1 MKSTKSTDRLAAM
14 LNNQTPQNTYSVSDT
29 IEGHGSMI
37 TQCLPSLAPIL
48 KASGD
53 PLRLEILRVLQRD
66 TFGVTELCSLFD
78 TKQSGMSHHLKVLH
92 KAGLVET
99 QREGNSIFYRRP
111 INQNGELSDEL
122 IHSLF
127 EIVDQTP
134 ISETTTHNIALI
146 KEHRA
151 AQSQLFFSKH
161 ANKFKEQQELIASFE
176 QYATPVVDLINAHDF
191 SKNSCAMEIGPGEG
205 AFLSELSPRFNK
217 VIALDNS
224 EGMIDKARSYANSHK
239 LSNVEF
245 ILGESSKA
253 VKDNIKVDA
262 IVLNMV
268 LHHIP
273 SPADIFTDCAEL
285 LNENGIML
293 ISDLSHHDQNWAKE
307 NCGDLWL
314 GFENE
319 ELSNWAN
326 NSGMS
331 EGESLYIGL
340 RNGFQIQVREFI
352 KR

>member
-1 MKSTKSTDRLAAM
+1 M
-14 LNNQTPQNTYSVSDT
+14 LNNSTSHNACSANSLIGDHEP
-29 IEGHGSMI
+29 MAM
-37 TQCLPSLAPIL
+37 QCLPSLASIL

-66 TFGVTELCSLFD
+66 TFGVTELCNLFD
-78 TKQSGMSHHLKVLH
+78 IRQPGMSHHLKVLN

-111 INQNGELSDEL
+111 IKQNGELNDEL

-127 EIVDQTP
+127 EIIDQAPLSHSSVDKIT
-134 ISETTTHNIALI
+134 LI
-146 KEHRA
+146 KAQRA
-151 AQSQLFFSKH
+151 AQSQLFFSRH
-161 ANKFKEQQELIASFE
+161 ADKFKEQQELIATFE
-176 QYATPVVDLINAHDF
+176 QYATPVVDLINSHDF
-191 SKNSCAMEIGPGEG
+191 SDKASAMEIGPGEG

-217 VIALDNS
+217 VYALDNS
-224 EGMIDKARSYANSHK
+224 EGMLNKARSYAENNK
-239 LSNVEF
+239 LTNIEF
-245 ILGESSKA
+245 VLGESSKA
-253 VKDNIKVDA
+253 LKENIKVDA

-273 SPADIFTDCAEL
+273 SPADIFIDCAEL
-285 LNENGIML
+285 LKDNGIML
-293 ISDLSHHDQNWAKE
+293 ISDLSHHDQSWAKE

-319 ELSNWAN
+319 ELSKWAS

-352 KR
+352 KCQ

>member
-1 MKSTKSTDRLAAM
+1 M
-14 LNNQTPQNTYSVSDT
+14 LNNPTLQNACSANSL
-29 IEGHGSMI
+29 IGEHEPSAM
-37 TQCLPSLAPIL
+37 QCLPYLASIL

-78 TKQSGMSHHLKVLH
+78 SRQPGMSHHLKVLN

-111 INQNGELSDEL
+111 IKQNGELNDEL

-127 EIVDQTP
+127 EIIDQSPLSHSAVDKIT
-134 ISETTTHNIALI
+134 LI
-146 KEHRA
+146 KAQRA
-151 AQSQLFFSKH
+151 AQSQLFFSRH
-161 ANKFKEQQELIASFE
+161 ADKFKEQQELIATFE
-176 QYATPVVDLINAHDF
+176 QYAMPVVDLINSHDF
-191 SKNSCAMEIGPGEG
+191 SDKASAMEIGPGEG

-217 VIALDNS
+217 VYALDNS
-224 EGMIDKARSYANSHK
+224 EGMLNKARSYAENNK
-239 LSNVEF
+239 LSNIEF
-245 ILGESSKA
+245 VLGESSKA
-253 VKDNIKVDA
+253 VKENIKVDA
-262 IVLNMV
+262 IILNMV

-273 SPADIFTDCAEL
+273 SPADIFIDCAEL
-285 LNENGIML
+285 LKENGIML
-293 ISDLSHHDQNWAKE
+293 ISDLSHHDQSWAKE

-319 ELSNWAN
+319 ELSKWAS

-352 KR
+352 KCQ

>member
-1 MKSTKSTDRLAAM
+1 M
-14 LNNQTPQNTYSVSDT
+14 LNNQPPQDTYSTSEA
-29 IEGHGSMI
+29 IESHSSLI

-78 TKQSGMSHHLKVLH
+78 AKQSGMSHHLKVLN

-111 INQNGELSDEL
+111 IKHNDELSDEL

-127 EIVDQTP
+127 EIVDQAP
-134 ISETTTHNIALI
+134 ISKTTTHKIALI

-161 ANKFKEQQELIASFE
+161 ADQFKEQQELIASFE
-176 QYATPVVDLINAHDF
+176 QYTLPVVDLIKAHTF
-191 SKNSCAMEIGPGEG
+191 SEKACAMEIGPGEG
-205 AFLSELSPRFNK
+205 AFLSELSSRFNK

-224 EGMIDKARSYANSHK
+224 EGMLDKARSYAENKK
-239 LSNVEF
+239 LSNIEF
-245 ILGESSKA
+245 MLGESSKA
-253 VKDNIKVDA
+253 VQNKIKVDA

-319 ELSNWAN
+319 ELSNWAS

-352 KR
+352 KYQ

>member
-1 MKSTKSTDRLAAM
+1 M
-14 LNNQTPQNTYSVSDT
+14 LNNQTPRNSYTANSLMESH
-29 IEGHGSMI
+29 ESEAM
-37 TQCLPSLAPIL
+37 QCLPSLAPIL

-78 TKQSGMSHHLKVLH
+78 SKQPGMSHHLKVLN

-111 INQNGELSDEL
+111 IKQNGELNDEL

-127 EIVDQTP
+127 EIIDQAP
-134 ISETTTHNIALI
+134 ISTATIDKIILI

-161 ANKFKEQQELIASFE
+161 ADKFKEQQELIASFE
-176 QYATPVVDLINAHDF
+176 QYAIPVVDLIKSHDF
-191 SKNSCAMEIGPGEG
+191 SESASAMEIGPGEG
-205 AFLSELSPRFNK
+205 AFLSELSPRFDR
-217 VIALDNS
+217 VFALDNS
-224 EGMIDKARSYANSHK
+224 EGMLNKARSYAKDNK
-239 LSNVEF
+239 LSNIEF
-245 ILGESSKA
+245 VLGESRNA
-253 VKDNIKVDA
+253 VEDKIKVDA

-319 ELSNWAN
+319 ELSKWAS

-352 KR
+352 KC

>member
-1 MKSTKSTDRLAAM
+1 M
-14 LNNQTPQNTYSVSDT
+14 LNNQTPQNAHSANSLIDSN
-29 IEGHGSMI
+29 ESLAM
-37 TQCLPSLAPIL
+37 QCLPSLAPIL

-66 TFGVTELCSLFD
+66 TFGVTELCNLFD
-78 TKQSGMSHHLKVLH
+78 SRQSGMSHHLKVLN

-111 INQNGELSDEL
+111 IKQNGELNDEL

-127 EIVDQTP
+127 EIIDQAP
-134 ISETTTHNIALI
+134 ISSTTADKIALI

-151 AQSQLFFSKH
+151 AQSQIFFSKH
-161 ANKFKEQQELIASFE
+161 ADKFKEQQELIASFE
-176 QYATPVVDLINAHDF
+176 QYAVPVVDLIKSHDF
-191 SKNSCAMEIGPGEG
+191 SEKASAMEIGPGEG
-205 AFLSELSPRFNK
+205 AFLSELSPRFDK
-217 VIALDNS
+217 VFALDNS
-224 EGMIDKARSYANSHK
+224 EGMLNKARSYAEKNK
-239 LSNVEF
+239 LSNIEF
-245 ILGESSKA
+245 VLGESSKA
-253 VKDNIKVDA
+253 LTENIKVDA

-285 LNENGIML
+285 LNKNGIML
-293 ISDLSHHDQNWAKE
+293 ISDLSHHDQNWVKE

-319 ELSNWAN
+319 ELSKWAS
-326 NSGMS
+326 NSGMN

-352 KR
+352 KCQ